1 MKYSKISDWL
11 HNEITQ
17 PSKFKTK
24 NWVKINHDAR
34 GTCNTNNQIKFKTT
48 MFKSSL
54 CVIVMHK

>member
-1 MKYSKISDWL
+1 MKYSKIGNCL

-17 PSKFKTK
+17 TFKFKTK